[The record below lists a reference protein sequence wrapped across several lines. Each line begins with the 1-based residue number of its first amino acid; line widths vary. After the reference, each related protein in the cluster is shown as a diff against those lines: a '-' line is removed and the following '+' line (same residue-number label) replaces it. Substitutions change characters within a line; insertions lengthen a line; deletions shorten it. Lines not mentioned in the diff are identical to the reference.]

1 MCEKGISQQRKE
13 EKKKRRRTRLQ
24 RRARLAERHSAH
36 GFKKRADPPA
46 FVNERGSHCTYEGKG
61 AVSGEKE
68 KIKKK
73 KYKPGG
79 KGAARADSRK
89 RGPPHVCK
97 REGAL
102 VHL

>member
-1 MCEKGISQQRKE
+1 MCARKESVSE
-13 EKKKRRRTRLQ
+13 EKKKKRKEDERDCSVACASQ
-24 RRARLAERHSAH
+24 KGAARGDSRK
-36 GFKKRADPPA
+36 GGM
-46 FVNERGSHCTYEGKG
+46 NERGSQCTYEGKG

-68 KIKKK
+68 KRK